1 MTLKFYNTL
10 TKRKDVFRPLRK
22 GMVTV
27 YNCGPTVYDYSH
39 IGNLRSYVFADILR
53 RYLEYKKFKV
63 TQIMNITDV
72 DDKTIKGSQ
81 KQKISLTKYSK
92 KYEKAFFEDIDMLN
106 IKKANRYPRA
116 TEHIKEMV
124 NLVKALLQKGYAYKS
139 KDGIYFEISKFK
151 DYGKFARIDIKS
163 LKSGARVRQDE
174 YEKENV
180 HDFALWKFWD
190 SDDGDVFWNTEIGKG
205 RPGWHIECSAMSMKY
220 LNKSFDIHTGGVDLI
235 FPHHQNE
242 IAQSEAATGK
252 KFVKYWLHNDH
263 LIVNGKKMSKS
274 LGNFYTLRDLLKKDY
289 DPLAIR
295 YILFSTHYRQKL
307 NLNLNGLKAAS
318 NKIENMR
325 NFMERMKEG
334 KDSAK
339 TLKAITKAKKDFEMA
354 LDDDLN
360 ISRALAAI
368 FQFIHE
374 INKVDGGKKV
384 YQTMKEFDNVLG
396 LKLSDVEDTETW
408 KNPSQAESEIKKM
421 IAEREMFRKQGN
433 WSDADKIRERLI
445 KKGIILEDRKEGPKW
460 KKQN

>member
-1 MTLKFYNTL
+1 
-10 TKRKDVFRPLRK
+10 
-22 GMVTV
+22 
-27 YNCGPTVYDYSH
+27 
-39 IGNLRSYVFADILR
+39 
-53 RYLEYKKFKV
+53 
-63 TQIMNITDV
+63 
-72 DDKTIKGSQ
+72 
-81 KQKISLTKYSK
+81 
-92 KYEKAFFEDIDMLN
+92 
-106 IKKANRYPRA
+106 
-116 TEHIKEMV
+116 
-124 NLVKALLQKGYAYKS
+124 
-139 KDGIYFEISKFK
+139 
-151 DYGKFARIDIKS
+151 
-163 LKSGARVRQDE
+163 
-174 YEKENV
+174 
-180 HDFALWKFWD
+180 
-190 SDDGDVFWNTEIGKG
+190 
-205 RPGWHIECSAMSMKY
+205 MSMKY